1 MTLLRRDLDRRRKK
15 LAGRLMESVE
25 TSTAEGAKDF
35 NVAMRATVKAV
46 REARGIAEE
55 DALTEVLDR
64 IHRKFP
70 PGDLAGMDE
79 GESVARMR
87 EVLSEIEADI
97 RGEAEE
103 GPNAIG
109 EGAGGAETRPDEDA
123 ATEEASEASSEG
135 GEEDSESGDERDAGR
150 SSSDSSASNSPLDEA
165 PTSEASEDS
174 EASEAPALDAGAI
187 GSKAVTLTD
196 LASLARST
204 NVPEP
209 RSIWDEAREER
220 EAEARE
226 ARERARA
233 EEAAEEEARAEAIR
247 GKNATWD
254 ALDALTKSV
263 DERLREEEERT
274 GER

>member
-1 MTLLRRDLDRRRKK
+1 M
-15 LAGRLMESVE
+15 
-25 TSTAEGAKDF
+25 
-35 NVAMRATVKAV
+35 
-46 REARGIAEE
+46 
-55 DALTEVLDR
+55 
-64 IHRKFP
+64 
-70 PGDLAGMDE
+70 
-79 GESVARMR
+79 
-87 EVLSEIEADI
+87 
-97 RGEAEE
+97 
-103 GPNAIG
+103 
-109 EGAGGAETRPDEDA
+109 
-123 ATEEASEASSEG
+123 
-135 GEEDSESGDERDAGR
+135 
-150 SSSDSSASNSPLDEA
+150 
-165 PTSEASEDS
+165 
-174 EASEAPALDAGAI
+174 
-187 GSKAVTLTD
+187 TLTD

>member
-1 MTLLRRDLDRRRKK
+1 VTLLRRDLDRRRKK

-35 NVAMRATVKAV
+35 NVAMRGTVKAV
-46 REARGIAEE
+46 REARGIAED

-70 PGDLAGMDE
+70 PGDLARMDE

-97 RGEAEE
+97 RGETEE

-123 ATEEASEASSEG
+123 ATEEATNE
-135 GEEDSESGDERDAGR
+135 ESGDERDAGR
-150 SSSDSSASNSPLDEA
+150 SSSDSSASDSPLDEA
-165 PTSEASEDS
+165 PTE
-174 EASEAPALDAGAI
+174 EASEASARDAGAI